1 MVQAVISCFEKQYDN
16 LYSSVTETKVNVNSD
31 NYNWI
36 LFDVCHTLNCNLCN
50 LNPTSNVEAYIVQL
64 NAFKNVFDCYSGMK
78 VFNVFTVDDLTKG
91 FLIIHFD
98 IKNFSSSSSNNN
110 SMLEKE

>member
-36 LFDVCHTLNCNLCN
+36 LFDVCHTLNFNLCN
-50 LNPTSNVEAYIVQL
+50 LNPTANVEAYIVQL
-64 NAFKNVFDCYSGMK
+64 NAFKNVLIA
-78 VFNVFTVDDLTKG
+78 TVA
-91 FLIIHFD
+91 
-98 IKNFSSSSSNNN
+98 
-110 SMLEKE
+110 